1 MPKKSRGG
9 RAKMKKVIIA
19 LIACI
24 VVAGIAITCVMG
36 LNYELMY
43 SQNTQL
49 DIYIGKEF
57 QDEEVQSIV
66 REVIGQDKK
75 VITQKVEIYEDMV
88 TITVPEITTEQIEQI
103 NQKMNEKYGLD
114 NQVEDIQVVH
124 NTKIRG
130 REMVRPYV
138 LPVAISFLIILIVF
152 TILYRQLSMMKV
164 LGNFI
169 GYTFL
174 VQALYLSIIAL
185 TRVEVNRFT
194 MPIAIAL
201 FAITQLAVAIKLEKK
216 RLNQIKEEQK

>member
-1 MPKKSRGG
+1 
-9 RAKMKKVIIA
+9 MKKVIIA

-43 SQNTQL
+43 SKNTQF

-57 QDEEVQSIV
+57 QDQEIQDIV
-66 REVIGQDKK
+66 HEVIGQNKK

-103 NQKMNEKYGLD
+103 NQKINEKYGLD
-114 NQVEDIQVVH
+114 NTIEDIQVVN

-130 REMVRPYV
+130 REMVKPYV
-138 LPVAISFLIILIVF
+138 LPVAISFIIILIVL
-152 TILYRQLSMMKV
+152 TIIYRKLGIMKV
-164 LGNFI
+164 LGNVI

-174 VQALYLSIIAL
+174 VQALYLSVIAL

-201 FAITQLAVAIKLEKK
+201 FAMTQLAVVIKLEKK
-216 RLNQIKEEQK
+216 RLTIKENNNSNN

>member
-1 MPKKSRGG
+1 
-9 RAKMKKVIIA
+9 MKKVIIA

-43 SQNTQL
+43 SKNTQF

-57 QDEEVQSIV
+57 QDQEIQDIV
-66 REVIGQDKK
+66 HEVIGQDKK

-103 NQKMNEKYGLD
+103 NQKINEKYGLD
-114 NQVEDIQVVH
+114 NTIEDIQVVN

-130 REMVRPYV
+130 REMVKPYV
-138 LPVAISFLIILIVF
+138 LPVAISFIIILIVL
-152 TILYRQLSMMKV
+152 TIIYRKLGIMKV
-164 LGNFI
+164 LGNVI

-174 VQALYLSIIAL
+174 VQALYLSVIAL

-201 FAITQLAVAIKLEKK
+201 FAMTQLAVVIKLEKK
-216 RLNQIKEEQK
+216 RLTIKEDNNSNN

>member
-1 MPKKSRGG
+1 
-9 RAKMKKVIIA
+9 MKKIIIA

-43 SQNTQL
+43 SKNTQF

-57 QDEEVQSIV
+57 QDQEIQDIV
-66 REVIGQDKK
+66 HEVIGQDKK

-103 NQKMNEKYGLD
+103 NQKINEKYGLD
-114 NQVEDIQVVH
+114 NTIEDIQVVN

-130 REMVRPYV
+130 REMVKPYV
-138 LPVAISFLIILIVF
+138 LPVAISFIIILIVL
-152 TILYRQLSMMKV
+152 TIIYRKLGIMKV
-164 LGNFI
+164 LGNVI

-174 VQALYLSIIAL
+174 VQALYLSVIAL

-201 FAITQLAVAIKLEKK
+201 FAMTQLAVVIKLEKK
-216 RLNQIKEEQK
+216 RLTIKENNNSNN

>member
-1 MPKKSRGG
+1 
-9 RAKMKKVIIA
+9 MKKVIIA

-43 SQNTQL
+43 SKNTQF

-57 QDEEVQSIV
+57 QDQEIQDIV
-66 REVIGQDKK
+66 HEVIGQDKK

-103 NQKMNEKYGLD
+103 NQKINEKYGLD
-114 NQVEDIQVVH
+114 NTIEDIQVVN

-130 REMVRPYV
+130 REMVKPYV
-138 LPVAISFLIILIVF
+138 LPVAISFIIILIVL
-152 TILYRQLSMMKV
+152 TIIYRKLGIMKV
-164 LGNFI
+164 LGNVI

-174 VQALYLSIIAL
+174 VQALYLSVIAL

-201 FAITQLAVAIKLEKK
+201 FAMTQLAVVIKLEKK
-216 RLNQIKEEQK
+216 RLTIKENNNSNN

>member
-1 MPKKSRGG
+1 
-9 RAKMKKVIIA
+9 MKKVIIA

-57 QDEEVQSIV
+57 QNQEIQDIV
-66 REVIGQDKK
+66 HEVIGQDKK
-75 VITQKVEIYEDMV
+75 VIIQKVEIYEDMV
-88 TITVPEITTEQIEQI
+88 TITVPEITTEQIEQV
-103 NQKMNEKYGLD
+103 NQKINEKYEID
-114 NQVEDIQVVH
+114 NTVEEIQVVN

-130 REMVRPYV
+130 REMVRPYI
-138 LPVAISFLIILIVF
+138 LPVTISFIIILIVL
-152 TILYRQLSMMKV
+152 TILYRKVGAMKV
-164 LGNFI
+164 LSNFI

-201 FAITQLAVAIKLEKK
+201 FAITQLAVVIKLEKK
-216 RLNQIKEEQK
+216 RLAIKEKDSNN